1 MSWVGGQCPV
11 CGAII
16 PTFEIKATAKGLF
29 KRKVQVMVEGDAT
42 DWIVHLWSHREEVM
56 P

>member
-1 MSWVGGQCPV
+1 M